1 MIVGGGSV
9 RSLRTFGM
17 VAMGVVGAT
26 IVGLPL
32 YALPATRSL
41 PPGPRPGIE
50 EMALAEAADRLKG
63 TGKKGANLVEAARAL
78 VADRMQYC
86 RRNSFDSP
94 QKAFQRGYGYCT
106 QQAYALTD
114 LLARLGI
121 ESKPVYTFRSR
132 FPDGKVGGHTW
143 VRVTLDGEERDLDL
157 LFYDADMGEPTFIP
171 LSTVRHH
178 TPLFK
183 WVTQWGEAAV
193 NAHRYYRTGE
203 DFES

>member
-1 MIVGGGSV
+1 MGAVGV
-9 RSLRTFGM
+9 I
-17 VAMGVVGAT
+17 

-50 EMALAEAADRLKG
+50 GMTLAEAADRLKG
-63 TGKKGANLVEAARAL
+63 TGKKGADLAEAARAL

-94 QKAFQRGYGYCT
+94 QEAFQRGYGYCT
-106 QQAYALTD
+106 QQAHALTD

-121 ESKPVYTFRSR
+121 EAKPVYAFRNR

-143 VRVTLDGEERDLDL
+143 VRVTLDGDDHDIDL
-157 LFYDADMGEPTFIP
+157 LFYDAESKQLTFTP
-171 LSTVRHH
+171 LSAVRAH

-183 WVTQWGEAAV
+183 RVTQWGEAAV
-193 NAHRYYRTGE
+193 NAHRYYRTGK
-203 DFES
+203 DFE